1 MKQLLLIVGLIGCLV
16 GIQAEGLRV
25 AEGQAEELCVVSYNV
40 ENLFH
45 PKHDTVVERVR
56 GLEVRELGVTGYGL
70 PITGERLVEKDDWE
84 WTPEGER
91 RWSYSRYYRKVENIA
106 RVLTNI
112 GEWKGVD
119 VVGLQEVE
127 NALCV
132 KRLCTT
138 LRRGEY
144 DFVHY
149 ESPDRRGIDVAL
161 IYKKSRIDTIA
172 TRAIRVSASLNGER
186 VRLEDGQSPTGRDE
200 VATELRTRDILYVCA
215 QIKGLKKEQADTIH
229 FFVCH
234 LPSQR
239 GGKAE
244 SEWKRQAA
252 KQVLQQA
259 VDSVYGVEPNA
270 KIIVMG
276 DMNSEDLRIRG
287 LEDLRIR
294 GLEDE
299 RMRGLKDERMRG
311 LKDERMKGEGTHK
324 YQGRWTYLDH
334 FYVSP
339 SIDSLSQA
347 QVYDAEWIQETD
359 EKYMGLKPK
368 RTYNGYRYQNGYSD
382 HFPIVLR
389 VR

>member
-1 MKQLLLIVGLIGCLV
+1 M
-16 GIQAEGLRV
+16 
-25 AEGQAEELCVVSYNV
+25 QAEELCVVSYNV

-45 PKHDTVVERVR
+45 PKHDTVA
-56 GLEVRELGVTGYGL
+56 G
-70 PITGERLVEKDDWE
+70 IEKEDLE

-112 GEWKGVD
+112 GEWPGVD
-119 VVGLQEVE
+119 IVGLQEVE

-161 IYKKSRIDTIA
+161 LYKKARIDTIA
-172 TRAIRVSASLNGER
+172 TRAIRVS
-186 VRLEDGQSPTGRDE
+186 
-200 VATELRTRDILYVCA
+200 ELMTRDILYVCA
-215 QIKGLKKEQADTIH
+215 RVDKRDTMH
-229 FFVCH
+229 VFVCH

-244 SEWKRQAA
+244 SEWKRKAA

-259 VDSVYGVEPNA
+259 VDSVYGTNPNA

-276 DMNSEDLRIRG
+276 DMNSGEL
-287 LEDLRIR
+287 
-294 GLEDE
+294 
-299 RMRGLKDERMRG
+299 RMRGLE
-311 LKDERMKGEGTHK
+311 DERMKGEGTHK
-324 YQGRWTYLDH
+324 YQGRWTFLDH

-339 SIDSLSQA
+339 SIDSISEA
-347 QVYDAEWIQETD
+347 RIYDAEWIQETD

-368 RTYNGYRYQNGYSD
+368 RTYNGFRYQNGFSD
-382 HFPIVLR
+382 HLPIVLTIKNE
-389 VR
+389 

>member
-1 MKQLLLIVGLIGCLV
+1 MRLLSIFLII
-16 GIQAEGLRV
+16 
-25 AEGQAEELCVVSYNV
+25 VVNYNV

-45 PKHDTVVERVR
+45 PKHDSVAGEPKDDIEWTAD
-56 GLEVRELGVTGYGL
+56 
-70 PITGERLVEKDDWE
+70 GERH
-84 WTPEGER
+84 
-91 RWSYSRYYRKVENIA
+91 WSYTRYYRKEENIA

-112 GEWKGVD
+112 GEWDGVD

-132 KRLCTT
+132 KRLCYT

-161 IYKKSRIDTIA
+161 IYKKSRVDTLH
-172 TRAIRVSASLNGER
+172 TRPIQVNLGS
-186 VRLEDGQSPTGRDE
+186 QT
-200 VATELRTRDILYVCA
+200 TRDILYVCA
-215 QIKGLKKEQADTIH
+215 RVDKRDTIH

-244 SEWKRQAA
+244 SEWKRKAA
-252 KQVLQQA
+252 KEVLQHA
-259 VDSVYGVEPNA
+259 VDSVFSLQAEA

-276 DMNSEDLRIRG
+276 DMNSEDLE
-287 LEDLRIR
+287 LK
-294 GLEDE
+294 
-299 RMRGLKDERMRG
+299 GLKDERMN
-311 LKDERMKGEGTHK
+311 GEGTHK
-324 YQGRWTYLDH
+324 YQGRWTFLDH

-347 QVYDAEWIQETD
+347 RIYDAEWIMEPD
-359 EKYMGLKPK
+359 DKYLGLKPK
-368 RTYNGYRYQNGYSD
+368 RTYNGYQYQNGFSD
-382 HFPIVLR
+382 HLPIVLNIGL
-389 VR
+389 